1 MASGFLL
8 DTNIVS
14 YLLDGRDTVL
24 IERVAAVDECR
35 LFVSSITCCQLP
47 RSKERGLKKVLVD

>member
-24 IERVAAVDECR
+24 IERVAAVD
-35 LFVSSITCCQLP
+35 
-47 RSKERGLKKVLVD
+47 